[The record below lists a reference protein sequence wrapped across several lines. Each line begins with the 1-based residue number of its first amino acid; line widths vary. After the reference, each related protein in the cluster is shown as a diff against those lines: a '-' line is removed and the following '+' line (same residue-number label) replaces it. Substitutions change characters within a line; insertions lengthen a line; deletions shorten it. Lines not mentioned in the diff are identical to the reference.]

1 MSTKKQPTE
10 AEVAALRKR
19 ITPVIKDV
27 SGPALKAWLKTRSL
41 TSTAAT
47 KDDLAN
53 RLTKLITDGQLK
65 EEELEAAL
73 IGFEESSGKRVY
85 LSHFD
90 ETDGD
95 FSAAALTKRLVA
107 LSIPLPAS
115 RKLAGDKAKPMTAVY
130 STFDGNV
137 LRIKWS
143 ERQKKVTLNEQT
155 DQPQT
160 TYVDKRIVFVADLK
174 KGLAELRL
182 DPPEN
187 RHTYEDGSGRTTEA
201 AYYAAYKQRCEDVL
215 GVPLEKAE
223 LAGVIKALVAEE
235 KPRVVR
241 IHIDNHTNQKNFKWN
256 VRASRLDMR
265 DDPEWQAAYKAY
277 GHTWAWDSQSFH
289 WLPTPSGG
297 KLHRELFSHLDASEG
312 FLKVNADCSDEEVDY
327 AVAQVRAR

>member
-1 MSTKKQPTE
+1 MSTKPKLTE
-10 AEVAALRKR
+10 AEITAIKKR
-19 ITPVIKDV
+19 LAPVIKDV

-53 RLTKLITDGQLK
+53 RLTKLVADGELK
-65 EEELEAAL
+65 EAEIEAAL

-85 LSHFD
+85 LFHFD
-90 ETDGD
+90 PTEGN
-95 FSAAALTKRLVA
+95 FSTAALNKRLAA
-107 LSIPLPAS
+107 LSVPLPAT

-130 STFDGNV
+130 STLEKDV
-137 LRIKWS
+137 LRVKWS

-160 TYVDKRIVFVADLK
+160 SFVDKRIVFIADLA
-174 KGLAELRL
+174 KGLVELRL

-187 RHTYEDGSGRTTEA
+187 RHTYEDASGRTTEA
-201 AYYAAYKQRCEDVL
+201 AYYAAYTQRCEEIM
-215 GVPLEKAE
+215 GITLEKAE

-235 KPRVVR
+235 TPRVIR

-265 DDPEWQAAYKAY
+265 DDPEWKAAYKAY

-289 WLPTPSGG
+289 WLPAPSGS
-297 KLHRELFSHLDASEG
+297 KLQRELFSHLQAVEG
-312 FLKVNADCSDEEVDY
+312 FLKVNADCSDEEVEY